1 MKVAPMTSHTLRAS
15 TLLLAASLALPLLAL
30 AAEDPAVAQ
39 LNQRLMAIQANPDA
53 AQLGAFERLQA
64 QQAVAEL
71 AKAKRRDVD
80 QARYLAERRVE
91 IAETSVRAALAQR
104 EVDQLERTRSE
115 LLIEASRRD
124 AQRARQEA
132 ERLRVQ
138 AQIQAEESDR
148 LRVAAEQEALARQD
162 AETAL
167 TSVAGKQ
174 TARLSAAQQSA
185 AKLAREEAELV
196 SGSKLPGSKFDTR
209 GEVFTF
215 NGDAFAAGK
224 GALSAGAKGQA
235 KALAEYLNIGK
246 KGRVRIEAYDA
257 AAGVGDQRAQA
268 LRDALVAAGV
278 SASRLQVSGK
288 KAAATKTRSAEVII
302 AP

>member
-1 MKVAPMTSHTLRAS
+1 MKAAPRTCAA
-15 TLLLAASLALPLLAL
+15 LLLTAGLAMPLLAT

-39 LNQRLMAIQANPDA
+39 LTQRLMSIQANPATAELA
-53 AQLGAFERLQA
+53 AYERLQA
-64 QQAVAEL
+64 QQAVAAL
-71 AKAKRRDVD
+71 ANSKRRDLD
-80 QARYLAERRVE
+80 QARYLADRRVE

-104 EVDQLERTRSE
+104 EVRELERSRNE
-115 LLIEASRRD
+115 LLIEATRRESM
-124 AQRARQEA
+124 RIRQEN

-138 AQIQAEESDR
+138 AQIQAEESER
-148 LRVAAEQEALARQD
+148 LRLAAESEALAGQD

-167 TSVAGKQ
+167 SSVAGKQ
-174 TARLSAAQQSA
+174 TARLSAAQQNA

-196 SGSKLPGSKFDTR
+196 AGAKLPPSKFDSR

-215 NGDAFAAGK
+215 AGSAFAAGK
-224 GALSAGAKGQA
+224 GSLDGGAKSQA

-257 AAGVGDQRAQA
+257 AAGVGQQRAAA

-278 SASRLQVSGK
+278 SASRVQVSGK
-288 KAAATKTRSAEVII
+288 KAAATKARSAEVII

>member
-1 MKVAPMTSHTLRAS
+1 MKTARMIGPRIGLPS
-15 TLLLAASLALPLLAL
+15 LLLAASLGLPLLAQ

-39 LNQRLMAIQANPDA
+39 LTQRLMAIQANPDA

-71 AKAKRRDVD
+71 AKAKRRDQD

-104 EVDQLERTRSE
+104 QVDQLERTRSE

-174 TARLSAAQQSA
+174 TARLSAAQQNA

-196 SGSKLPGSKFDTR
+196 SGNKLPGVRNDSR

-215 NGDAFAAGK
+215 SGDAYAGAK
-224 GALSAGAKGQA
+224 LSAAAKGQA

-257 AAGVGDQRAQA
+257 AAGVGEQRAQA

-278 SASRLQVSGK
+278 NASRLQVSGK
-288 KAAATKTRSAEVII
+288 KAPATKARSAEVII

>member
-1 MKVAPMTSHTLRAS
+1 MKTVPRTCAA
-15 TLLLAASLALPLLAL
+15 LLLTAGLALPLLAT

-39 LNQRLMAIQANPDA
+39 LTQRLMAIQANPATAELA
-53 AQLGAFERLQA
+53 AYERLQA
-64 QQAVAEL
+64 QQAVAAL
-71 AKAKRRDVD
+71 ANAKRRDLD
-80 QARYLAERRVE
+80 QARYLADRRVE

-104 EVDQLERTRSE
+104 EVGELERSRNE
-115 LLIEASRRD
+115 LLIEATRRESM
-124 AQRARQEA
+124 RIRQEN

-138 AQIQAEESDR
+138 AQIQAEESER
-148 LRVAAEQEALARQD
+148 LRLAAESEALARQD

-174 TARLSAAQQSA
+174 TARLSAAQQNA

-196 SGSKLPGSKFDTR
+196 AGAKLPGSKFDSR

-215 NGDAFAAGK
+215 PGTAFAAGK
-224 GALSAGAKGQA
+224 ASLDGGAKSQA

-257 AAGVGDQRAQA
+257 AAGVGQQRAEA

-278 SASRLQVSGK
+278 SASRFQVSGK
-288 KAAATKTRSAEVII
+288 TAAATKARSAEVII

>member
-1 MKVAPMTSHTLRAS
+1 MKPAPMKTTALRACR
-15 TLLLAASLALPLLAL
+15 LLLALSLALPGLAA

-39 LNQRLMAIQANPDA
+39 LSHRLMTIQANPDA
-53 AQLGAFERLQA
+53 AELAAFERLQA

-71 AKAKRRDVD
+71 AKAKRRDQD

-91 IAETSVRAALAQR
+91 IAETSVRAALARR
-104 EVDQLERTRSE
+104 EVDRLERTRSE

-124 AQRARQEA
+124 AQRARQET

-138 AQIQAEESDR
+138 AQIQAEEAEQ
-148 LRVAAEQEALARQD
+148 LRQAAEAEALARQD

-174 TARLSAAQQSA
+174 TARLSAAQQNA
-185 AKLAREEAELV
+185 ARLAREEAELV
-196 SGSKLPGSKFDTR
+196 SGNKLPGSKFDSR

-215 NGDAFAAGK
+215 SGDAFAAGN
-224 GALSAGAKGQA
+224 GSLSAGAKGQA

-246 KGRVRIEAYDA
+246 KGRIRIEAYDA
-257 AAGVGDQRAQA
+257 AAGVGQQRAQA
-268 LRDALVAAGV
+268 LREALVAAGV
-278 SASRLQVSGK
+278 NAGRLQASGK
-288 KAAATKTRSAEVII
+288 KAAATKARSAEVII

>member
-1 MKVAPMTSHTLRAS
+1 MKTALRLS
-15 TLLLAASLALPLLAL
+15 PLLLAAGLALSPLAF

-39 LNQRLMAIQANPDA
+39 LTQRLMAIQANPDTNELA
-53 AQLGAFERLQA
+53 AFERLQA
-64 QQAVAEL
+64 QQAIATL
-71 AKAKRRDVD
+71 ANAKRRDLD
-80 QARYLAERRVE
+80 QARYLADRRVE
-91 IAETSVRAALAQR
+91 IAETTVRAALAQR
-104 EVDQLERTRSE
+104 ELAQLERTRSD

-124 AQRARQEA
+124 AQRARQES

-138 AQIQAEESDR
+138 AQIQAEESER
-148 LRVAAEQEALARQD
+148 LRLAAESEALARQD

-174 TARLSAAQQSA
+174 TARLSAAQQNA

-196 SGSKLPGSKFDTR
+196 SGNKLPGSKFDSR

-215 NGDAFAAGK
+215 PGDAFSSGK
-224 GALSAGAKGQA
+224 GTLSGGAKGQA

-257 AAGVGDQRAQA
+257 APGVGQQRAEA
-268 LRDALVAAGV
+268 LRDALVGAGV
-278 SASRLQVSGK
+278 STSRFQVAGK
-288 KAAATKTRSAEVII
+288 KAAATKARSAEVII